1 MDNNSAIIDRK
12 IVIYGTTPIINIL
25 TSRLPGNVTRPIYLE
40 YDSRRKEIDR
50 IWANAENHY
59 QMLQSYVSTVEALLA
74 ISIFYRRVMGHMQ
87 GAVSFYKSV
96 NRNTSSMENECAIK
110 IGETILDSKQQ
121 RLILSAVIEFE
132 QIQEKY
138 QLTPE
143 FFEFSE
149 TIQFMRNCK
158 DLFYKKEYEED
169 NSI

>member
-1 MDNNSAIIDRK
+1 M
-12 IVIYGTTPIINIL
+12 GQPPIINIL

-40 YDSRRKEIDR
+40 YDSRRREIDR
-50 IWANAENHY
+50 IWANPENHY

-74 ISIFYRRVMGHMQ
+74 ISIFYRHVMGHMQ

-96 NRNTSSMENECAIK
+96 NRNSGMSNECAIK
-110 IGETILDSKQQ
+110 VGGMVLDDKQQ
-121 RLILSAVIEFE
+121 KRLISAVIKFN

-138 QLTPE
+138 QLDSA
-143 FFEFSE
+143 FFEYSE